1 MFTVAPVKAPSGQT
15 EKDSLS
21 KKTNRSAPKK
31 ASAARKSLSQRPVLK
46 STYNSSNGRP
56 PSAKSLVRPSVSK
69 SAVKVYLGTVIQR
82 NAEGKQSINDCKK
95 QGNSSVDTK

>member
-1 MFTVAPVKAPSGQT
+1 MFTVAPSRQT

-21 KKTNRSAPKK
+21 TKPNKSAPKK
-31 ASAARKSLSQRPVLK
+31 ALTARKSLSQRPVLK
-46 STYNSSNGRP
+46 STYNSSYGRP

-69 SAVKVYLGTVIQR
+69 GATKVYLDTVIQTS
-82 NAEGKQSINDCKK
+82 AEGKVSINDSKK